1 MTETLAGSVWQH
13 SAVNVVTRQM
23 QAAVLRD
30 LAHGL
35 PLDREALAFEIPGA
49 NPLDVE
55 VALEVLLR
63 GNLVRIVPTSGVD
76 GSLTPTAILLSLV
89 AAPGLQAGPHQP
101 TGIDRCG
108 GGGSANPDLR
118 DRQTTRAS

>member
-1 MTETLAGSVWQH
+1 MQ
-13 SAVNVVTRQM
+13 SAV
-23 QAAVLRD
+23 LGD

-35 PLDREALAFEIPGA
+35 PLDQEALAFEIPGA

-76 GSLTPTAILLSLV
+76 DAPTFEV
-89 AAPGLQAGPHQP
+89 TDAARSG
-101 TGIDRCG
+101 
-108 GGGSANPDLR
+108 
-118 DRQTTRAS
+118 